1 MSVTTDS
8 TLHDPVTF
16 NNQNDLN
23 LIIDKRIQYDRE
35 YIILDHDKVKQG
47 ITDPDTLL
55 TIFNDYE
62 INVLIKQA
70 FEMNYIS
77 NADYQILLNDH
88 SQFYTLI
95 EMNDIH
101 ELLFKQLSYKTRVPC
116 ISDLEANG
124 LLDAIIKVIQ
134 LHPEL
139 LVEENIV
146 EKYTDNFLKEKLK
159 TNVFVSFEKIELIL
173 ANQYDT
179 LRILDKKE
187 AIDLLQRVKPYLSF
201 VTDDSISKVKKLID
215 NNNPDITSVYLPN
228 EIKMII
234 DKEIE
239 LKNALLKGLTQDT
252 LKTLFDKFKKD
263 LINVD
268 LNTII
273 DDKIQILKD
282 KILDKNYDGL
292 ISAQVDNYLTT
303 KYHTL
308 LNQILKNSFETF
320 KKNFLTNDVQP
331 IVEKYFNIL
340 KDEFFGDNYT
350 GLVELQ
356 VNNYLNNN
364 FPSVTK
370 QTVQTWILEEIEKD

>member
-95 EMNDIH
+95 KMNDIH

-146 EKYTDNFLKEKLK
+146 EKYTNNFLKEKLK

-215 NNNPDITSVYLPN
+215 NNNPDIASVYLPN

>member
-1 MSVTTDS
+1 MSVTADS

-95 EMNDIH
+95 KMNDIH

-146 EKYTDNFLKEKLK
+146 EKYTNNFLKEKLK

-215 NNNPDITSVYLPN
+215 NNNPDIASVYLPN

-282 KILDKNYDGL
+282 KMLDKNYDGL

>member
-124 LLDAIIKVIQ
+124 LLDSIIKVIK

-215 NNNPDITSVYLPN
+215 NNNPDIASVYLPN

-282 KILDKNYDGL
+282 KMLDKNYDGL